1 MSNILITGASGV
13 IGFPLLLRFLSR
25 GYNITA
31 TFHTSKDFIL
41 SNCPKEFLSQLS
53 LVLYDDLLNAP
64 LSSEPFD
71 EIWHFATYGQPILA
85 LNNYSQTIQLNV
97 TDLSKLVNFLSPTGR
112 FFYASTSEM
121 YGSSIDSNESTIPAS
136 DPLSKRAIYT
146 ESKRLGEAIINTL
159 LPSRSTILRLCLI
172 YSSFAKFNDT
182 RVMFQFIQKAFY
194 NKSIDL
200 LDTGKALRQ
209 YCYIT
214 DALNMLEFIQQYSRS
229 HPDQCSGVWNVA
241 NPHSTSIYELANV
254 ISRYLEVPLSIPSS
268 DRSTVLDALDRVS
281 VLPERFLNL
290 NTNYVFS
297 SLDSSLPFVIDEYIK
312 TLTLSNK

>member
-41 SNCPKEFLSQLS
+41 SNCPSEFLPQLS
-53 LVLYDDLLNAP
+53 LVFYDDLLNAP
-64 LSSEPFD
+64 LSSAPFD

-97 TDLSKLVNFLSPTGR
+97 TDLSKLVNFLSPSGR

-121 YGSSIDSNESTIPAS
+121 YGSSKDSNEYTIPAS

-194 NKSIDL
+194 NKLIDL

-229 HPDQCSGVWNVA
+229 HPDQSSGVWNVA